1 MDTYEKNLKAIEERN
16 LYLKNALL
24 KMEKDVTS
32 ENIGMEQAKSGDYIS
47 FIEENEKK
55 RYLGSRYNPIHEAG
69 RWVQQFQ
76 FNSDENVMGI
86 LGFGIG
92 YFLRT
97 LIQLE
102 RVKCVIVYEPNIE
115 LFCHTL
121 HNYDL
126 CDVLKSEKIV
136 LIVKELNE
144 AFSVRLM
151 NGALNLNN
159 VRSLQ
164 TAVHPG
170 YEDVYEVDKKNFWEQ
185 LLHVQK
191 NILMYL
197 NTSTVFGVEWMAN
210 TLYNMRYLK
219 NSNTGHEFM
228 NVLNK
233 KIPVIAVMAG
243 PSVADAIED
252 LKMAKGIFPIFAVDR
267 IVEFLLKNGVEPDAV
282 FTVDAMIDFDI
293 ERMAHIPLVGSLESR
308 RLLYTRHTGKKILIN
323 HKKFPGEIY
332 IKLNKLE
339 RRYETANTISSL
351 LMGMLAAEGI
361 EKVILVGQDLAFRG
375 EVSHADGSEE
385 KKTYFKDDIYVE
397 AINGEKIRTRT
408 DWVVMLNWYKGFLA
422 AYPNC
427 TVYDSKKMGAKIHGT
442 EQKKIRDLL
451 SENEWE
457 KRDYVKCFNELE
469 PTFNEKEWSQVLEY
483 LVEVDKDIDNVL
495 EVLPEA
501 IEATEYFL
509 KNSAEKRTIIRSEK
523 NLKLMKETNQL
534 MIKGALASM
543 VAELVE
549 AHLGKELLMLN
560 QREDTFDKKEEK
572 VYATAKKMYT
582 GLDSILKSIQPE
594 YKEMLQNLQAH
605 ML

>member
-1 MDTYEKNLKAIEERN
+1 MDTYEKNLQAIEERN

-24 KMEKDVTS
+24 KMAKDVTS

-102 RVKCVIVYEPNIE
+102 RVKYVIVYEPNIQ
-115 LFCHTL
+115 LFCHAL
-121 HNYDL
+121 RNYDL
-126 CDVLKSEKIV
+126 YDVLKSKKVV

-144 AFSVRLM
+144 EISVRLM
-151 NGALNLNN
+151 NEALSLNN
-159 VRSLQ
+159 VKSLQ
-164 TAVHPG
+164 TVVHPG
-170 YEDVYEVDKKNFWEQ
+170 YENAYEVEKKNFLEQ

-197 NTSTVFGVEWMAN
+197 NTSAVFGVEWMAN
-210 TLYNMRYLK
+210 TLYNMRYLR
-219 NSNTGHEFM
+219 NSNTGHEFL

-282 FTVDAMIDFDI
+282 FTIDAMIDFDI

-427 TVYDSKKMGAKIHGT
+427 TVYDSKDMGAKIHGT

-469 PTFNEKEWSQVLEY
+469 PTFNEKEWTQVLEY
-483 LVEVDKDIDNVL
+483 LVEVDKDIDNIL

-523 NLKLMKETNQL
+523 NLNLMKETNQL
-534 MIKGALASM
+534 MINGALASM
-543 VAELVE
+543 VAKLVE

-605 ML
+605 M